1 MKISS
6 IALGITFLCLE
17 TLPSNKR
24 WTETNHPGMTIS
36 PAADRC
42 QEQGNWPRFSGEPE
56 DRGGIFMAQIGKNQ
70 EMHQKRYQIIDFSY
84 CLARSELIMYNIIET
99 MDSHRRTE
107 NIAGF
112 NLCAFHFCKPDDRES
127 KIIDTSRR
135 PIREYR
141 LPQKS
146 HHI

>member
-36 PAADRC
+36 LAADRC

-56 DRGGIFMAQIGKNQ
+56 DRGGIFMAQKRKESRNAS
-70 EMHQKRYQIIDFSY
+70 EMVS
-84 CLARSELIMYNIIET
+84 N
-99 MDSHRRTE
+99 
-107 NIAGF
+107 N
-112 NLCAFHFCKPDDRES
+112 
-127 KIIDTSRR
+127 
-135 PIREYR
+135 R
-141 LPQKS
+141 L
-146 HHI
+146 